1 MKLIWLATEA
11 HQLHHDIV
19 IPVSDLFPET
29 ELHSTDANFRVLVL
43 FYMHIMGFCH
53 TLQTSS
59 QPRSSGLHYFYP
71 LHFHVQ
77 GRPGNSTHGL
87 CTHHGSP
94 HIVLC
99 SFCYMA
105 QWAITPYN
113 YVVFCYTIYD
123 VQHSLHPQNIRYC
136 ADHLRPH
143 YHWPVLG
150 NVLDNFNSDLFPC

>member
-71 LHFHVQ
+71 LHFNVQ
-77 GRPGNSTHGL
+77 GWPGNSTHGL

-94 HIVLC
+94 HAVLC

-105 QWAITPYN
+105 QWAITH
-113 YVVFCYTIYD
+113 TIQLCSVLLHYLWCSAFITPPK
-123 VQHSLHPQNIRYC
+123 HKILCRSSMPSLSLTCTWERS
-136 ADHLRPH
+136 
-143 YHWPVLG
+143 W
-150 NVLDNFNSDLFPC
+150 